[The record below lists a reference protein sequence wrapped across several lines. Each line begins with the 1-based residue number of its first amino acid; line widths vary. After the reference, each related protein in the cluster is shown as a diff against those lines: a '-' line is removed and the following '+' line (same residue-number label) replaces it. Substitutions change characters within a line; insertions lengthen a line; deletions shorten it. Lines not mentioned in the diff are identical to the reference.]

1 MNILISI
8 IIPVY
13 NVEKYLRSCLDSII
27 EQSYKNIEIILIND
41 GSKDSSAEICDEY
54 ALIDS
59 RIKVVHKKNEGVSSA
74 RNIGIEMA
82 TGEYISFVDSD
93 DWTTPESYSIL
104 AEKIILANKPDIIRF
119 NAYKNNSII
128 NPLPLNGVLKDK
140 DLREKFVYPMIGA
153 EHFDG
158 TFILG
163 VPWLYCLKKELI
175 DRYKL
180 RFILYNRLEDRLFN
194 ISALLRA
201 ESVLFITEALY
212 HYRTNDGSISNNYNP
227 EYWEREVD
235 YLKALNHECIKLD
248 IYQDVK
254 YRFANDTFLRAVN
267 SVDYEFFSNNPNT
280 FKVKLKKVKSIIYNP
295 YVIEASKS
303 VKKART
309 SKKKAITLFLIK
321 QRLPLTLS
329 IFEEVV
335 LFISKIRRKNG

>member
-27 EQSYKNIEIILIND
+27 EQSYKNIEVILIND
-41 GSKDSSAEICDEY
+41 GSTDSSAKICDEY
-54 ALIDS
+54 ALKDF

-74 RNIGIEMA
+74 RNIGIEKA

-104 AEKIILANKPDIIRF
+104 AEKISSANRPDIIRF
-119 NAYKNNSII
+119 NAYKNNNVI
-128 NPLPLNGVLKDK
+128 NPLSLSGLLIGK
-140 DLREKFVYPMIGA
+140 DLKEKFVYPMIGA

-201 ESVLFITEALY
+201 ESVLFITEVLY

-227 EYWEREVD
+227 EYWQREID
-235 YLKALNHECIKLD
+235 YLKALKYECIKLN
-248 IYQDVK
+248 IYKDVES
-254 YRFANDTFLRAVN
+254 RFANDTLLRAVN
-267 SVDYEFFSNNPNT
+267 SVDYEFFSNNTCT
-280 FKVKLKKVKSIIYNP
+280 FKAKLKKVKNIIHDQT
-295 YVIEASKS
+295 VIEASKKF
-303 VKKART
+303 KKART
-309 SKKKAITLFLIK
+309 SKKKAITLLLIRR
-321 QRLPLTLS
+321 RLPLILS
-329 IFEEVV
+329 IFEEVA
-335 LFISKIRRKNG
+335 LLTSKIRRKNG